1 MVSAD
6 NNLFSSGNDSDSGES
21 KENGTPA
28 TPRQVPTGARIGGG
42 GGLFEDEDED
52 DDFFGGKSLQKS
64 ASGKCGKISAS
75 QPLDPYHSKHCFLGG
90 VLFFFSWTGENHTQE
105 NYRPV

>member
-1 MVSAD
+1 MTVDITTFVSSAKPDHVVSAD
-6 NNLFSSGNDSDSGES
+6 NNLFSPGNDSDSGES

-28 TPRQVPTGARIGGG
+28 TPRQVPTGARVGGG

-64 ASGKCGKISAS
+64 ASGKCVKIGALL
-75 QPLDPYHSKHCFLGG
+75 PGDPYPSKHCF
-90 VLFFFSWTGENHTQE
+90 FFIFL
-105 NYRPV
+105 